1 MSEQT
6 VPVQETRKED
16 RIPLAGSIFEI
27 AGLIFLLVLF
37 NQYPEWIRFWVSFN
51 DLKAWVPLLEP
62 SFFGYLPLLN
72 LLWGLS
78 LATAVVKAVYQ
89 RWTPS
94 LRAVDLCLS
103 VFSIYVLWQIVSGG
117 PILNTNAVPDFVN
130 MLFKFGLG
138 VVMVI
143 TAVSL
148 IPKLRDLMRSI

>member
-1 MSEQT
+1 MSEQIM
-6 VPVQETRKED
+6 PVDEMPKED
-16 RIPLAGSIFEI
+16 RIPLAGSIIEI

-37 NQYPEWIRFWVSFN
+37 NQFPEWIRFWVSYG
-51 DLKAWVPLLEP
+51 DLTTSTPLLEP

-94 LRAVDLCLS
+94 LRAVDFCLS

-117 PILNTNAVPDFVN
+117 PILNTNVVPDFAN
-130 MLFKFGLG
+130 MLTKFGLG
-138 VVMVI
+138 IVMVI